1 MWNSPINA
9 MYHGV
14 ELSLEDAVFKAI
26 QKVDIEV
33 DREELIKALQY
44 DRNQYEK
51 GYADGIKDAEKTGKW
66 MNNQNGTF
74 TCSIC
79 GCKHSRSTFCP
90 NCGARME
97 I

>member
-1 MWNSPINA
+1 

-51 GYADGIKDAEKTGKW
+51 GYADGLKDAEKIGKW
-66 MNNQNGTF
+66 IEVVGQPHIRQ
-74 TCSIC
+74 CSCCSVISLS
-79 GCKHSRSTFCP
+79 GYNYCP

-97 I
+97 L